1 MDEIVEGE
9 DRPQALIGWPRAIAT
24 ALIVAL
30 IGLGLLAY
38 GTNALLTKLTG
49 LDRSQRV
56 GVSTAYFIVVL
67 AALGYA
73 LRRLQQRG
81 VL

>member
-9 DRPQALIGWPRAIAT
+9 DTPQALIGWPRAIAT

>member
-1 MDEIVEGE
+1 MDESV
-9 DRPQALIGWPRAIAT
+9 DDDDVPQAVIGWPRAVAIAV
-24 ALIVAL
+24 IVVAA
-30 IGLGLLAY
+30 GLGLLAY

-56 GVSTAYFIVVL
+56 GVSTAYFLVVL
-67 AALGYA
+67 AAFGWV
-73 LRRLQQRG
+73 LRRLQKRG